1 MQTSF
6 PLLPL
11 SPSIPQCSFTTC
23 WCFPASWVQST
34 SFILTSFQL
43 YFQPNP
49 LSRVNPSIDSYL
61 GTFQLLRPNIIISAM
76 GKASIQTSKQD
87 RLFKKKKKAAS
98 FSHSYG
104 SGQCHLSSLVTLLHF
119 PSSTA
124 STKSTTGLSD
134 LQGTFKIT
142 YPSSMEQLKRSR
154 AQTFLAACLSSLT
167 LRMKS
172 IHLPRPV

>member
-1 MQTSF
+1 M
-6 PLLPL
+6 
-11 SPSIPQCSFTTC
+11 
-23 WCFPASWVQST
+23 
-34 SFILTSFQL
+34 LTSFQL

-61 GTFQLLRPNIIISAM
+61 GTFQLLRPSIIISAM

-87 RLFKKKKKAAS
+87 RLFLKKKAAS

-104 SGQCHLSSLVTLLHF
+104 SGQCHLDSLVTLLHF

-124 STKSTTGLSD
+124 STKSTTGFSD

-154 AQTFLAACLSSLT
+154 AQTFLAACLSSFDLENEKHSFT
-167 LRMKS
+167 KTCLISASKQICFPYGTSRS
-172 IHLPRPV
+172 EFGSLEN